1 MRDEW
6 FIRGKVPLTKSE
18 VRTVSLSKLELYEDC
33 EFWDIGA
40 GTGSVSVE
48 AAVSCP
54 GIHVCAFEYKEEAV
68 ELIRANCEKART
80 EAVTIVPGKAP
91 ETFAQVS
98 VHRPDRAFIGGT
110 TGQMREIL
118 DELFRLNPD
127 IRIVINLIAL
137 ESLTVLMSYLKERGI
152 EAEILSMQI
161 AKAEKIGSSHLMKG
175 QNPIYIIS
183 LGGNEA

>member
-6 FIRGKVPLTKSE
+6 FIRGKVPMTKSE
-18 VRTVSLSKLELYEDC
+18 VRTVSLSKLELYEGC

-80 EAVTIVPGKAP
+80 RGG
-91 ETFAQVS
+91 
-98 VHRPDRAFIGGT
+98 HDRAGKGAGDICT
-110 TGQMREIL
+110 RKCSPTG
-118 DELFRLNPD
+118 
-127 IRIVINLIAL
+127 
-137 ESLTVLMSYLKERGI
+137 SGI
-152 EAEILSMQI
+152 YRRNNRTDARDS
-161 AKAEKIGSSHLMKG
+161 G
-175 QNPIYIIS
+175 
-183 LGGNEA
+183 

>member
-6 FIRGKVPLTKSE
+6 FIRGKVPMTKSE
-18 VRTVSLSKLELYEDC
+18 VRTVSLSKLELYEGC

-80 EAVTIVPGKAP
+80 EAVTIVPASVLAFSQ
-91 ETFAQVS
+91 FA
-98 VHRPDRAFIGGT
+98 
-110 TGQMREIL
+110 
-118 DELFRLNPD
+118 
-127 IRIVINLIAL
+127 RISSTAS
-137 ESLTVLMSYLKERGI
+137 SLYSNAHT
-152 EAEILSMQI
+152 
-161 AKAEKIGSSHLMKG
+161 
-175 QNPIYIIS
+175 
-183 LGGNEA
+183 

>member
-6 FIRGKVPLTKSE
+6 FIRGKVPMTKSE

-68 ELIRANCEKART
+68 DLIRANCEKART

-118 DELFRLNPD
+118 DDQSDCAGVPDSAYELPERARDRGGDSVHADCKSGEDWFQSFDER
-127 IRIVINLIAL
+127 A
-137 ESLTVLMSYLKERGI
+137 ESDLYHITGRK
-152 EAEILSMQI
+152 
-161 AKAEKIGSSHLMKG
+161 
-175 QNPIYIIS
+175 
-183 LGGNEA
+183 

>member
-6 FIRGKVPLTKSE
+6 FIRGKVPMTKSE

-40 GTGSVSVE
+40 GTGSVSV
-48 AAVSCP
+48 
-54 GIHVCAFEYKEEAV
+54 EEAV

>member
-1 MRDEW
+1 M
-6 FIRGKVPLTKSE
+6 
-18 VRTVSLSKLELYEDC
+18 RTVSSG
-33 EFWDIGA
+33 DIGA

-98 VHRPDRAFIGGT
+98 VHRPDRAFIGEQPDRCARFWMNCSG
-110 TGQMREIL
+110 
-118 DELFRLNPD
+118 LNPD

-137 ESLTVLMSYLKERGI
+137 ESLTV
-152 EAEILSMQI
+152 
-161 AKAEKIGSSHLMKG
+161 
-175 QNPIYIIS
+175 P
-183 LGGNEA
+183 

>member
-6 FIRGKVPLTKSE
+6 FIRGKVPMTKSE
-18 VRTVSLSKLELYEDC
+18 VRTVSLSKLELYEGC

-68 ELIRANCEKART
+68 EL
-80 EAVTIVPGKAP
+80 VTIVPGKAP

-183 LGGNEA
+183 LGGNEV

>member
-1 MRDEW
+1 MLDWKRKCSIYQDFVQE
-6 FIRGKVPLTKSE
+6 
-18 VRTVSLSKLELYEDC
+18 
-33 EFWDIGA
+33 GA
-40 GTGSVSVE
+40 E
-48 AAVSCP
+48 
-54 GIHVCAFEYKEEAV
+54 
-68 ELIRANCEKART
+68 
-80 EAVTIVPGKAP
+80 
-91 ETFAQVS
+91 
-98 VHRPDRAFIGGT
+98 
-110 TGQMREIL
+110 EIL

>member
-6 FIRGKVPLTKSE
+6 FIRGKVPMTKSE

-91 ETFAQVS
+91 E
-98 VHRPDRAFIGGT
+98 
-110 TGQMREIL
+110 
-118 DELFRLNPD
+118 
-127 IRIVINLIAL
+127 IVINLIAL

>member
-1 MRDEW
+1 M
-6 FIRGKVPLTKSE
+6 
-18 VRTVSLSKLELYEDC
+18 
-33 EFWDIGA
+33 
-40 GTGSVSVE
+40 E

-68 ELIRANCEKART
+68 DLIRANCEKART

-98 VHRPDRAFIGGT
+98 VHRPDRSFIGGT

>member
-6 FIRGKVPLTKSE
+6 FIRGKVPMTKSE

-68 ELIRANCEKART
+68 DLIRANCEKTRT
-80 EAVTIVPGKAP
+80 EAVTSGTASYKITA
-91 ETFAQVS
+91 
-98 VHRPDRAFIGGT
+98 RAFIGGT

>member
-6 FIRGKVPLTKSE
+6 FIRGKVPMTKSE
-18 VRTVSLSKLELYEDC
+18 VRTVSLAKLELYEGC

-54 GIHVCAFEYKEEAV
+54 GIPVCAFEYKEEA
-68 ELIRANCEKART
+68 ASSRT
-80 EAVTIVPGKAP
+80 RPPSTPEAVTIVPGKAP

>member
-6 FIRGKVPLTKSE
+6 FIRGKVPMTKSE

-68 ELIRANCEKART
+68 ELIRANCEKAKT

-91 ETFAQVS
+91 
-98 VHRPDRAFIGGT
+98 AFIGGT

-118 DELFRLNPD
+118 DELFHLNPD

>member
-6 FIRGKVPLTKSE
+6 FIRGKVPMTKSE

-110 TGQMREIL
+110 
-118 DELFRLNPD
+118 
-127 IRIVINLIAL
+127 A
-137 ESLTVLMSYLKERGI
+137 RGI
-152 EAEILSMQI
+152 KSGRESYKRERC
-161 AKAEKIGSSHLMKG
+161 KECKIRFCTNGGNHGIHIPAGACSHLWG
-175 QNPIYIIS
+175 R
-183 LGGNEA
+183 

>member
-1 MRDEW
+1 MLLQLD
-6 FIRGKVPLTKSE
+6 
-18 VRTVSLSKLELYEDC
+18 
-33 EFWDIGA
+33 
-40 GTGSVSVE
+40 VSVE

-183 LGGNEA
+183 LGGNEV

>member
-6 FIRGKVPLTKSE
+6 FIRGKVPMTKSE

-54 GIHVCAFEYKEEAV
+54 GIHVCAFEYKEEV
-68 ELIRANCEKART
+68 N
-80 EAVTIVPGKAP
+80 
-91 ETFAQVS
+91 

>member
-1 MRDEW
+1 M
-6 FIRGKVPLTKSE
+6 
-18 VRTVSLSKLELYEDC
+18 
-33 EFWDIGA
+33 
-40 GTGSVSVE
+40 E

-68 ELIRANCEKART
+68 DLIRANCEKART

-161 AKAEKIGSSHLMKG
+161 AKAEKISYHWEEMKREENDSARGIKSGRESYKRERCKECKIRFCTNGGNHGIRIPAGACSHLWG
-175 QNPIYIIS
+175 R
-183 LGGNEA
+183 

>member
-6 FIRGKVPLTKSE
+6 FIRGKVPMTKSE

-137 ESLTVLMSYLKERGI
+137 VSDSAYELPERARDRGGDSVHADCKSGEDWFQSFDERAESDLYHITGRK
-152 EAEILSMQI
+152 
-161 AKAEKIGSSHLMKG
+161 
-175 QNPIYIIS
+175 
-183 LGGNEA
+183 

>member
-6 FIRGKVPLTKSE
+6 FIRGKVPMTKSE

-161 AKAEKIGSSHLMKG
+161 AKA
-175 QNPIYIIS
+175 
-183 LGGNEA
+183 

>member
-6 FIRGKVPLTKSE
+6 FIRGKVPMTKSE
-18 VRTVSLSKLELYEDC
+18 VRTVSLSKLELYEGC

-80 EAVTIVPGKAP
+80 EAVTIVPG
-91 ETFAQVS
+91 QVS

>member
-6 FIRGKVPLTKSE
+6 FIRGKVPMTKSE
-18 VRTVSLSKLELYEDC
+18 VRTVSLSKLELYEGC

-110 TGQMREIL
+110 TGQMR
-118 DELFRLNPD
+118 D

>member
-1 MRDEW
+1 
-6 FIRGKVPLTKSE
+6 
-18 VRTVSLSKLELYEDC
+18 
-33 EFWDIGA
+33 
-40 GTGSVSVE
+40 
-48 AAVSCP
+48 
-54 GIHVCAFEYKEEAV
+54 
-68 ELIRANCEKART
+68 
-80 EAVTIVPGKAP
+80 
-91 ETFAQVS
+91 
-98 VHRPDRAFIGGT
+98 
-110 TGQMREIL
+110 MREIL
-118 DELFRLNPD
+118 DELFHLNPD

>member
-6 FIRGKVPLTKSE
+6 FIRGKVPMTKSE

-54 GIHVCAFEYKEEAV
+54 GIHVCAV

-127 IRIVINLIAL
+127 SRIVINLIAL

>member
-6 FIRGKVPLTKSE
+6 FIRGKVPMTKSE

-118 DELFRLNPD
+118 DELFRLNP
-127 IRIVINLIAL
+127 IAL

-175 QNPIYIIS
+175 QKPIYIIS